1 MKEVRDNGK
10 RKIKGK
16 EKRKMRRKLTWM
28 LSVAMAIETI
38 GVAGGFA
45 TVNAEDILQT
55 EVESDYVEEENL
67 EADVEEDGQEE
78 EIMTMDEVYPE
89 EETAQEIE
97 TVYLDAPEQQEDVN
111 AGELPTLQADSK
123 YGTYLAEYD
132 FGYGVTCTFYDTD
145 GDDEVNRI
153 VVSGSGAIRDYHI
166 DDWTINTYGPSFWNY
181 HGLDKEPSCQLIIEP
196 GVTAIGESAFNSARF
211 LADTLYI
218 PSTVTRIE
226 RRAFEGCLHFRNLVI
241 EDGVTYIGE
250 RAFYCLDGVYGAV
263 TIPAS
268 VKYIGENAFRDSE
281 ISSFTVYNSNAE
293 IGEGAFNTS
302 GGNYHSV
309 TIRGYSNS
317 TAERYARENGL
328 EFIALDKS
336 EVDNGGDDA
345 EDPHVHTWTDWSI
358 VRSSTVFTPGERKR
372 TCMSCGY
379 EMTEVIPKLNPVL
392 ELSATT
398 LDLKVKKST
407 TAVKVVRMAAGD
419 SVASWKS
426 NNTSIVTVNKN
437 GKITAKGKTGYATVT
452 VTLKS
457 GKKAK
462 VHVYVKKKIVVK
474 TKKISGIKK
483 TVFVK
488 RKATLKLKPVLTPSN
503 STEKITYSSS
513 NKKVASVTSKGV
525 IKAKKRGRTTI
536 TIKSGSKKAK
546 CTVIVK

>member
-1 MKEVRDNGK
+1 
-10 RKIKGK
+10 
-16 EKRKMRRKLTWM
+16 MRRKLTWM

-38 GVAGGFA
+38 GGAGGIA

-55 EVESDYVEEENL
+55 EVESDYVAEDNL
-67 EADVEEDGQEE
+67 EADVEE
-78 EIMTMDEVYPE
+78 EILTIDEVYSE

-111 AGELPTLQADSK
+111 VGELPMLQADSK
-123 YGTYLAEYD
+123 YGAYLSEFD

-166 DDWTINTYGPSFWNY
+166 SDLGEIDSPYFWALY
-181 HGLDKEPSCQLIIEP
+181 GLDKLTGSCQLIIEP
-196 GVTAIGESAFNSARF
+196 GITAIGSGSFGMVRAFGGVLR
-211 LADTLYI
+211 I
-218 PSTVTRIE
+218 PSTVSRIE
-226 RRAFEGCLHFRNLVI
+226 SYAFSGCLNFRDLVI

-250 RAFYCLDGVYGAV
+250 YAFDNLMGVYGAV

-268 VKYIGENAFRDSE
+268 VKYIGANAFRYSE
-281 ISSFTVYNSNAE
+281 ISGFTIYNSEAE
-293 IGEGAFNTS
+293 IGEGAFNTL
-302 GGNYHSV
+302 GGNDHNV

-317 TAERYARENGL
+317 TAERYAREHGL

-336 EVDNGGDDA
+336 EVDNGGGDA

-358 VRSSTVFTPGERKR
+358 VRSSTVFTAGERKR

-407 TAVKVVRMAAGD
+407 TAVKVVRMADGD

-426 NNTSIVTVNKN
+426 SNTSIVTVNKN
-437 GKITAKGKTGYATVT
+437 GKITAKGKTGYAAVT

-457 GKKAK
+457 GKKAT
-462 VHVYVKKKIVVK
+462 VHVYVKKKIAVK

-483 TVFVK
+483 TVFLK

-513 NKKVASVTSKGV
+513 NKKLASVTSKGV

-536 TIKSGSKKAK
+536 TIKSGSKKVK